1 MFRRIESSTSTAML
15 STSTIPK
22 RNTNQQSNPTQR
34 KWRSDLSVIS
44 RSPAPFPPVDHY
56 CFVPASGG
64 RKSPVSG
71 IVSQAV
77 KREEQWADAHRS
89 PKNTWQRILAEG
101 CLVESRGKCLTIP
114 PQSDPKSIKGRFV
127 RGIVLVLSATV
138 LVLERIADARTNL
151 RP

>member
-1 MFRRIESSTSTAML
+1 VTSIMPKHKSPTAEQTRV
-15 STSTIPK
+15 SAGGK
-22 RNTNQQSNPTQR
+22 RTLLQ
-34 KWRSDLSVIS
+34 
-44 RSPAPFPPVDHY
+44 
-56 CFVPASGG
+56 ASGG